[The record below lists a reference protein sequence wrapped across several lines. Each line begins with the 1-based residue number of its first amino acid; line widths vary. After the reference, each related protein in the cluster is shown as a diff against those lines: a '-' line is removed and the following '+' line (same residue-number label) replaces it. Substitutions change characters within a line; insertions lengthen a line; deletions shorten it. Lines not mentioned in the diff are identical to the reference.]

1 MILVDLNQIVLSNM
15 MKSVNSNGVI
25 PESLLRHMILNAIR
39 SFRNKFSGEY
49 GDLILC
55 SDSTQYWRKE
65 IFPYYKA
72 NRKKAREESQI
83 DWNAIHQILNKIKGE
98 IEDNLPY
105 KFIVVPRCEADDII
119 AVLCRNFSSEQ
130 KILIISGDK
139 DFLQLQKFTNVN
151 QYSPV
156 LKVFMTEENPQQF
169 LEEKI
174 IYGDSGDGIPNI
186 LSDDDTFVTK
196 KRQKRI
202 TAAYLARFSVLSADS
217 EVQKNYIRNTRLID
231 FDCIP
236 KHREHTIL
244 DSFFDP
250 IKGSSDKAHKYL
262 MKNGLKTLL
271 MNGEF

>member
-1 MILVDLNQIVLSNM
+1 M
-15 MKSVNSNGVI
+15 MKSLNNKGTI
-25 PESLLRHMILNAIR
+25 QEPLLRHMILNAIR
-39 SFRNKFSGEY
+39 SFRNKFAGEY
-49 GDLILC
+49 GELVLC

-98 IEDNLPY
+98 IEENLPY
-105 KFIVVPRCEADDII
+105 KFMVVPRCEADDII
-119 AVLCRNFSSEQ
+119 AVLTKVFSPEE

-139 DFLQLQKFTNVN
+139 DFLQLQKFKNVY

-156 LKVFMTEENPQQF
+156 LKCFMTENYPVEF

-202 TAAYLARFSVLSADS
+202 TSAFISKFNLLSSES

-231 FDCIP
+231 FECIP
-236 KHREHTIL
+236 KHRENIIMT
-244 DSFFDP
+244 SYYDP
-250 IKGSSDKAHKYL
+250 IKGSSDKANKYL
-262 MKNGLKTLL
+262 MNNGLKTLL